1 MKELFEAMV
10 LNRKKCPWAK
20 GRTMASH
27 VIELESEVKEL
38 KEAIGE
44 KDAEEIR
51 GELGDVFWDA
61 VFIGVLA
68 EEKGLFNM
76 KEMFEEANKK
86 FKSRKPW
93 VFGNEK
99 VATAEEAI
107 KRWNEIKAEEKK
119 AKGQR

>member
-20 GRTMASH
+20 GRTMAQH
-27 VIELESEVKEL
+27 VLELESEVKEL
-38 KEAIGE
+38 RDGIEANDVENIKE
-44 KDAEEIR
+44 
-51 GELGDVFWDA
+51 ELGDVFWDA

-68 EEKGLFNM
+68 EEKGLFTM
-76 KEMFEEANKK
+76 KEMFEEANRK
-86 FKSRKPW
+86 FKNRKPW

-99 VATAEEAI
+99 VASAEEAV

-119 AKGQR
+119 AKEKQ